1 MPLRYLRTCCR
12 FEGKAL
18 DLLVKIFF
26 TVSVL
31 AMSASGGSAESMRDA
46 VRFAVTTNPSV
57 QATEAEMR
65 SATFELLQLSREY
78 LPTITLNGEVGTQ
91 KIDDPSNLAPE
102 DNDDWKDRNEIGLRA
117 ELVLFDGFRRAN
129 LVYANAARVDG
140 SIFRLLDA
148 SETLALNATEAYIDV
163 YRHRVLREVAK
174 RNVSKHEEIGQRVRD
189 LVAGGRLPYSDEL
202 TIDDRIRSAKL
213 AQLDVERSLRDAN
226 ARYERVIGRAPGSG
240 MSVERAPPPTSLQGL
255 TQQAVANSYRV
266 QFARTQIDQSRFQAD
281 AILSDRLPRVTL
293 NAGVSRDENRNGVT
307 GDRNDESVGIGFRW
321 TLYQG
326 GRRAEEN
333 ALAELTSRAI
343 AEQEV
348 AVREVTELA
357 ARTWNTY
364 STNLERTRQLEEQLR
379 INRLIVE
386 VYGDEFEAA
395 KRTLLDLLEV
405 ERARFNVEFETVGSQ
420 AGLAF
425 STYRALAARSKL
437 ADYFGLAKS
446 DLAFDPQFQ
455 DLAKTGPTAVFD
467 VSIEPLK

>member
-1 MPLRYLRTCCR
+1 MNFLCKLIL
-12 FEGKAL
+12 AL
-18 DLLVKIFF
+18 GILV
-26 TVSVL
+26 L
-31 AMSASGGSAESMRDA
+31 GAGHGSAESLRDA

-57 QATEAEMR
+57 KATEAEMR
-65 SATFELLQLSREY
+65 NAAFELLQLSREY
-78 LPTITLNGEVGTQ
+78 LPTVTLNGEVGTQ
-91 KIDDPSNLAPE
+91 RIDDPSNLAPE
-102 DNDDWKDRNEIGLRA
+102 DNDDWKDRSRVGMRA
-117 ELVLFDGFRRAN
+117 ELVLFDGFRRSN

-163 YRHRVLREVAK
+163 YRHRVLLEVAK
-174 RNVSKHEEIGQRVRD
+174 RNVAKHEDIGQRVRD

-213 AQLDVERSLRDAN
+213 AQLDVERALRDAN
-226 ARYERVIGRAPGSG
+226 ARYERVIGRAPGGG
-240 MSVERAPPPTSLQGL
+240 MSVKRAPAPSSLQAL

-266 QFARTQIDQSRFQAD
+266 QFARTQIDQSKFQSE
-281 AILSDRLPRVTL
+281 AILSDRRPRISL
-293 NAGVSRDENRNGVT
+293 NAGVSRDINRNGVT
-307 GDRNDESVGIGFRW
+307 GTRTDESIGLGLSW

-326 GRRAEEN
+326 GRVAERN
-333 ALAELTSRAI
+333 ALAELTSRAL
-343 AEQEV
+343 AEQAV

-425 STYRALAARSKL
+425 STYRALAARSEL
-437 ADYFGLAKS
+437 AGHFGLAKA
-446 DLAFDPQFQ
+446 DLALEPQFQ
-455 DLAKTGPTAVFD
+455 DLAQTAPTSVFD
-467 VSIEPLK
+467 VSIDPLE